1 MSYTFRAL
9 FLLVSIPV
17 LLSCNDDESPKRYS
31 IFEIASPE
39 LGETKTIWLYLPSDY
54 GSSTK
59 SYPVIYFSDGQW
71 LFETNPN
78 YSQEMHVDEMMY
90 DFEMDG
96 FEGAIVVGIES
107 NEETRHNDF
116 SLYKNEDGLG
126 GNATAYL
133 NFLSQTLKSKMD
145 KEYRTKSDRSNTC
158 IMGASL
164 GGLACFYAL
173 TEHPDIFGKA
183 ALFSAALHF
192 NRDSVV
198 RKAQRGEIRSDV
210 KIYGVVGELEYN
222 DFVNFPED
230 NLTLFN
236 TLAKQRGTSENL
248 FLKIDA
254 DGAHKIGYWEREF
267 KGAIDFLF

>member
-1 MSYTFRAL
+1 MLRFLSL
-9 FLLVSIPV
+9 FLSIFI
-17 LLSCNDDESPKRYS
+17 LISCNDGEQPKLYS
-31 IFEIASPE
+31 IFEIDSPE

-54 GSSTK
+54 ASSTK
-59 SYPVIYFSDGQW
+59 TYPVIYFSDGQW
-71 LFETNPN
+71 LFKTNPN
-78 YSQEMHVDEMMY
+78 YSQEMHVDEMMR
-90 DFEMDG
+90 DFEKDG
-96 FEGAIVVGIES
+96 FDGAIVVGIES

-126 GNATAYL
+126 GNAEAYL
-133 NFLSQTLKSKMD
+133 RFVTQTLKSKID
-145 KEYRTKSDRSNTC
+145 GDYRTKPDRSNTC

-198 RKAQRGEIRSDV
+198 KKAQRGEIRSDV
-210 KIYGVVGELEYN
+210 RIYGVVGELEFN

-230 NLTLFN
+230 NETLFN
-236 TLAKQRGTSENL
+236 TLAKLRGSSEDL
-248 FLKIDA
+248 FLKIDP
-254 DGAHKIGYWEREF
+254 DGAHRISYWEREF
-267 KGAIDFLF
+267 KGVIEFLF